1 MQQRTDSD
9 ERWMII
15 PGTDDCYEVSHRGRV
30 WSRPRLG
37 TRGGIMAGS
46 TDPCG
51 YRQVQ
56 LHCHGKMSNFRIH
69 QLVALAFL
77 GPTPEGLEVCHKD
90 GDQLNNDVSNLKF
103 DTHRKNTQER
113 VEHGH
118 HYQTLKTHCPKG
130 HPYEGDNVR
139 WRSNGGRTC
148 VACERERHQRPA
160 ELALEVARLEVLN
173 AELRAEI
180 AALRSGTPPE
190 GALF

>member
-1 MQQRTDSD
+1 MEQRTDSD
-9 ERWMII
+9 ERWVIV
-15 PGTDDCYEVSHRGRV
+15 PGSDDCYEVSHRGRV

-46 TDPCG
+46 TTPDG

-56 LHCHGKMSNFRIH
+56 LHCYGKMSNYRIH

-77 GPTPEGLEVCHKD
+77 GPTPEGMEICHKD

-118 HYQTLKTHCPKG
+118 TGRPRRRAATTTTSSPRRTPTSGLMAAG
-130 HPYEGDNVR
+130 HAGSAAGR
-139 WRSNGGRTC
+139 RTGGAGPGPRGRRRPSREAPSSSPGGA
-148 VACERERHQRPA
+148 VERRD
-160 ELALEVARLEVLN
+160 
-173 AELRAEI
+173 
-180 AALRSGTPPE
+180 
-190 GALF
+190 

>member
-1 MQQRTDSD
+1 MEQRTDSD
-9 ERWMII
+9 ERWVIV
-15 PGTDDCYEVSHRGRV
+15 PGTNDCYEVSHRGRV

-46 TDPCG
+46 TDPDG

-56 LHCHGKMSNFRIH
+56 FHCYGKMTNHRIH

-77 GPTPEGLEVCHKD
+77 GPTPEGMEICHKD

-118 HYQTLKTHCPKG
+118 HWQAEKTHCKNNHEFTPANTYIRRDGTRQCRECQRAKDRRRRSRAKG
-130 HPYEGDNVR
+130 LTAAPSPD
-139 WRSNGGRTC
+139 
-148 VACERERHQRPA
+148 
-160 ELALEVARLEVLN
+160 
-173 AELRAEI
+173 
-180 AALRSGTPPE
+180 AAL
-190 GALF
+190 F

>member
-1 MQQRTDSD
+1 MEQRTDSD
-9 ERWMII
+9 ERWVVI
-15 PGTDDCYEVSHRGRV
+15 PGTEGCYEVSHRGRV

-46 TDPCG
+46 TTPDG

-56 LHCHGKMSNFRIH
+56 LHCYGKMSNFRIH

-77 GPTPEGLEVCHKD
+77 GPTPDGMEICHKD

-118 HYQTLKTHCPKG
+118 HWQAQKTHCDSGHEFTPENTYIRPDGCRSCRECGRAKDRRRRARVKG
-130 HPYEGDNVR
+130 L
-139 WRSNGGRTC
+139 T
-148 VACERERHQRPA
+148 PA
-160 ELALEVARLEVLN
+160 
-173 AELRAEI
+173 I
-180 AALRSGTPPE
+180 PG